1 MYLDLNLLI
10 FLKDVFF
17 GIDKF
22 IGNFMFFIV
31 LRVLNLNFI
40 ISGLVFLF
48 ELVVKER
55 LFKKYFKNSCL
66 LIGNNLSLLNF
77 L

>member
-1 MYLDLNLLI
+1 MDLNLLI
-10 FLKDVFF
+10 FLKDVFC

-31 LRVLNLNFI
+31 LRVLNLKFI

>member
-1 MYLDLNLLI
+1 
-10 FLKDVFF
+10 
-17 GIDKF
+17 
-22 IGNFMFFIV
+22 MFFIV
-31 LRVLNLNFI
+31 LRVLNLKFI

>member
-1 MYLDLNLLI
+1 MDLDLLI
-10 FLKDVFF
+10 FLKDVFC
-17 GIDKF
+17 GIEKF
-22 IGNFMFFIV
+22 MGNFMFFIV
-31 LRVLNLNFI
+31 LRVLNLKFI

-55 LFKKYFKNSCL
+55 LFKKYFKNSFL